1 MSAPES
7 GAATAEYTVVLIA
20 ATAFAGVLLAVLK
33 SGAVRELLS
42 DLIRRAL
49 SVSLSGK
56 GKKKLLAAVLPLS

>member
-1 MSAPES
+1 MKRYCRFEARLHTLMSAPES
-7 GAATAEYTVVLIA
+7 GAATAEYAVVLIA

-49 SVSLSGK
+49 SVS
-56 GKKKLLAAVLPLS
+56 